1 MPPQTSQDLRR
12 QKPVGLRAQEPTTSF
27 SCPSKSGKQ
36 STSAFLGTHPFLS
49 SAGTLPY
56 RAPPVCSPVRRF
68 LRRLAGAQRAGN
80 GGFHSTRRAAPGA
93 ASKRC
98 LRVCFTLPLGGGFF
112 QCILSFA
119 LPPTNIAPG
128 NGKAE
133 PSMPSRWQTWL
144 PVAPVAEVP
153 NGQKTLMERSADTS
167 RTRGKLHQLHQRSTH
182 AARLALAG
190 APGVD
195 APGGRRSSGQ
205 GRPLP
210 LATAGPVRFRARCS
224 VAHLDLGAQ
233 RASRSCARSLGEGT
247 YRFQAACVDLRSICL
262 SYRLSSQIGASF
274 RAMNITSH
282 QHQTGN
288 GGSSRHPNS
297 SPPTD

>member
-1 MPPQTSQDLRR
+1 MSFKVRQTINKCL
-12 QKPVGLRAQEPTTSF
+12 PWHTSF
-27 SCPSKSGKQ
+27 PFQCGNPPLQ
-36 STSAFLGTHPFLS
+36 SAARLLARASLS
-49 SAGTLPY
+49 SPPRRCAARWKRGLPQHPACCPRSCLEAVSACVFYPTL
-56 RAPPVCSPVRRF
+56 
-68 LRRLAGAQRAGN
+68 G
-80 GGFHSTRRAAPGA
+80 
-93 ASKRC
+93 
-98 LRVCFTLPLGGGFF
+98 GGGFF

-133 PSMPSRWQTWL
+133 PSIPSRWQTWL

-210 LATAGPVRFRARCS
+210 LATAGPVRLRARCS
-224 VAHLDLGAQ
+224 GAHLDLGAQ

-247 YRFQAACVDLRSICL
+247 YRFQAACVDLRSIWRVP
-262 SYRLSSQIGASF
+262 SKGASLQM
-274 RAMNITSH
+274 AVCLV
-282 QHQTGN
+282 
-288 GGSSRHPNS
+288 P
-297 SPPTD
+297 